1 MMNMSRIL
9 MICLVVFMGV
19 FSWSPARAEV
29 KTLANPGGPG
39 AVALL
44 TQQVEN
50 YMARVDTVQARF
62 VQTAPDGTQRM
73 GIFYM
78 DRPGKMRFE
87 YDPPVRD
94 VVVADG
100 VQLYYYDGELKQ
112 TSSAPVGQTLAD
124 FILRK
129 NIRLSGDVQVVK
141 VQDGGGLMQL
151 TLTQKADPG
160 AGTMT
165 LGFTPE
171 PFMLKK
177 WRVVDGTGQITEV
190 ELFDV
195 QENVPLTASLFVYK
209 NPDHPTGK
217 YN

>member
-1 MMNMSRIL
+1 MKRFLMMAVM
-9 MICLVVFMGV
+9 VTVFGV
-19 FSWSPARAEV
+19 GTAMAEV
-29 KTLANPGGPG
+29 KTLQNPGGPG

-44 TQQVEN
+44 TQQIEN
-50 YMARVDTVQARF
+50 YMAGVDTVQARF

-73 GIFYM
+73 GTFYM

-87 YDPPVRD
+87 YDPPVED
-94 VVVADG
+94 MVVADG
-100 VQLYYYDGELKQ
+100 VQLYYYDGEIKQ

-124 FILRK
+124 FILREK
-129 NIRLSGDVQVVK
+129 IKLSGDVQVVK

-151 TLTQKADPG
+151 TLTQKADPD

-165 LGFTPE
+165 LGFTPK

-177 WRVVDGTGQITEV
+177 WRVTDPTGQITEV

-195 QENVPLTASLFVYK
+195 HENVPLAASLFVYRDPK
-209 NPDHPTGK
+209 NPKGN